1 MDSLSK
7 LRYNTRMDGDG
18 CRCVPAQ
25 GTACLVLE
33 GKDKMISLTGRQEAS
48 WGDVITFRGDSISY
62 RFVADTDGDDGAGK
76 SLVDDA
82 GLDDW
87 GFRFTV
93 RMATENQRESERT
106 RENARASWTMVV
118 QYLCPVT
125 VVSH

>member
-7 LRYNTRMDGDG
+7 LRYNTRIDGDG
-18 CRCVPAQ
+18 CRCLPAQ

-33 GKDKMISLTGRQEAS
+33 GKDKMISLTGRQETS
-48 WGDVITFRGDSISY
+48 WGDVISFRGDSISY

-76 SLVDDA
+76 SLVDEA

-93 RMATENQRESERT
+93 RMATENQRERERT
-106 RENARASWTMVV
+106 PVQVGLSW
-118 QYLCPVT
+118 C
-125 VVSH
+125 SI